1 MRRTNRVEPVNTG
14 VRELTRAIMITTTQL
29 EIIRRVEISP
39 IVNQSIIDHV
49 RCQTDHSRVSTQ

>member
-1 MRRTNRVEPVNTG
+1 MRRTNRVEPVNTD

-29 EIIRRVEISP
+29 EIIRRVEILP

-49 RCQTDHSRVSTQ
+49 RCQRDHPRVSTQ

>member
-14 VRELTRAIMITTTQL
+14 ARELTHAIMITTTQL

-39 IVNQSIIDHV
+39 IVNQSVIDHV
-49 RCQTDHSRVSTQ
+49 RCRRDQPRVTTK